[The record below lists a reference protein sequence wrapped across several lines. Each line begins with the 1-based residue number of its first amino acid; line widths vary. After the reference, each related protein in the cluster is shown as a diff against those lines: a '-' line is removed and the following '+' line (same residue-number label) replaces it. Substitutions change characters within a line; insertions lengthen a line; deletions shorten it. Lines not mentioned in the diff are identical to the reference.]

1 MTDFW
6 RLAFSRRIVVNALK
20 VALVIG
26 TILNIINQG
35 GAILSGHGIAWGHV
49 ILNYVTPYCV
59 ATWSAVKNELDRRRG
74 G

>member
-6 RLAFSRRIVVNALK
+6 SLALSRRIMVNALK
-20 VALVIG
+20 VALAVG

-49 ILNYVTPYCV
+49 VLNYVTPYCV